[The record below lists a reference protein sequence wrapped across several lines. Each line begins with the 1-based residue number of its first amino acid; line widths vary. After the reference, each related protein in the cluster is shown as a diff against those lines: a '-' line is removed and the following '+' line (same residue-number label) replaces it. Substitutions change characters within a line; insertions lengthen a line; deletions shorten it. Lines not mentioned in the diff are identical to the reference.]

1 MDGNPIEMEA
11 TLRTLPK
18 GEVIEIA
25 TRDDGPY
32 ALKARAELARRDTK
46 TFRIGMA
53 IVVMAIG
60 LGIGINL
67 VDKF

>member
-1 MDGNPIEMEA
+1 MEGSSKEMEA
-11 TLRTLPK
+11 ALRELPK

-32 ALKARAELARRDTK
+32 ALKARVELARRDTK

-53 IVVMAIG
+53 VVVIG
-60 LGIGINL
+60 LVLGIGIEL
-67 VDKF
+67 ADKL